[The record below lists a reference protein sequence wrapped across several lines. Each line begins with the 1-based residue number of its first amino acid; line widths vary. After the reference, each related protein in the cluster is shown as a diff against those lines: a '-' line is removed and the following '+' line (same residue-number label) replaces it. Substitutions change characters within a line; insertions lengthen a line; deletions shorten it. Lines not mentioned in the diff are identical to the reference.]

1 MNGRDK
7 VKTFKLIS
15 LHVVEDYGLIEIK
28 LLEGLVI
35 NKENDTRTWLLEA
48 YVSTIYLDYFE
59 DLLKKGSQFT
69 LQIIISR
76 RENDPAYFY
85 SESLKINQLSEDKMS
100 LLFSGKVKNANTYAE
115 LLLAD
120 LIEKGLSG
128 EKLLNEFKEKMLT
141 KPSISPVQK

>member
-1 MNGRDK
+1 

-48 YVSTIYLDYFE
+48 YVPTTYLDYFE
-59 DLLKKGSQFT
+59 ELQKKSDQFT

-85 SESLKINQLSEDKMS
+85 SQSLKINKLSNDKMS
-100 LLFSGKVKNANTYAE
+100 LLFSGKVKNSNTYAE
-115 LLLAD
+115 LLLAN
-120 LIEKGLSG
+120 LIEKGFSG
-128 EKLLNEFKEKMLT
+128 ERLLNEFKEKMLT
-141 KPSISPVQK
+141 KPALSPIQK